1 MLAFAERNT
10 VLHLIAFLDKNGL
23 TDNGK
28 SGLIANLYAESGVR
42 LDNLQNS
49 YEKKWNI
56 NELDYFKAVDNGT
69 WKSPI
74 DGLTFAFD
82 HAGVGLAQWTS
93 SGRKKGLLDY
103 SHELGKS
110 ITSEEVQFG
119 WLMRELSTS
128 YKNVLAMLKD
138 PNATL
143 EDCAEVVVCKYE
155 KPASVLSEGEAKQNT
170 INRRIGY
177 AKEVYAEFF
186 GESEEKENMSKNIV
200 VAINAGHWIG
210 NPKGVPQGMSVLG
223 GTLEWTLNSR
233 VVDKFVEIAKQYDGI
248 TVVQNYDVTGQSK
261 VNNELVD
268 RIRMAEKAK
277 ADIYLSIHHNAADVT
292 PNTWAGGGTV
302 VFYYQGN
309 SKNQATATR
318 IYNEI
323 KARTGLKGNR
333 STPICG
339 TRNYQEINATTMPAF
354 IIECGFMNSTIDV
367 QYIAKPEWPAQI
379 AEGIMAALV
388 KEFGF
393 TKKAILDTPKEE
405 PKEEIKE
412 EPKEEVKE
420 EPKEEVK
427 EEVKAE
433 PNKVTVTVGKV
444 KVTKKT
450 LVYTKSSYAS
460 PGVYTITEVEDGMGK
475 LKSGIGWI
483 PLADAK
489 NV

>member
-10 VLHLIAFLDKNGL
+10 VLHLITFLDKYGL

-110 ITSEEVQFG
+110 ITSEDVQFG

-128 YKNVLAMLKD
+128 YKNVLAMLCDK
-138 PNATL
+138 NATI

-186 GESEEKENMSKNIV
+186 GESEEKIMSKNIV
-200 VAINAGHWIG
+200 VAINAGHWLG
-210 NPKGVPQGMSVLG
+210 NPKGVPKSMPILG
-223 GTLEWTLNSR
+223 GTLEWTLNTR

-268 RIRMAEKAK
+268 RVKMAEEAH
-277 ADIYLSIHHNAADVT
+277 ADIYLSIHHNGGINGGT
-292 PNTWAGGGTV
+292 GGGTT
-302 VFYYQGN
+302 VFYYNGN
-309 SKNQATATR
+309 STNLRQATAM
-318 IYNEI
+318 YNEI
-323 KARTGLKGNR
+323 KSRTGLKGNR
-333 STPICG
+333 STPVKG
-339 TRNYQEINATTMPAF
+339 TRDYYEVTAPTMNSY
-354 IIECGFMNSTIDV
+354 IIECAFMDSVTDI
-367 QYIAKPEWPAQI
+367 QYIAKPEWPTQI
-379 AEGIMAALV
+379 AEGLMAFLV

-393 TKKAILDTPKEE
+393 TKKVILDTPNVE
-405 PKEEIKE
+405 P
-412 EPKEEVKE
+412 KE

-433 PNKVTVTVGKV
+433 PNTVTVGKV

>member
-10 VLHLIAFLDKNGL
+10 VLHLIALLDKNGL

-128 YKNVLAMLKD
+128 YKNVLAMLCDK
-138 PNATL
+138 NATI

-186 GESEEKENMSKNIV
+186 GESEEKNMSKNIV
-200 VAINAGHWIG
+200 VAINAGHWLG
-210 NPKGVPQGMSVLG
+210 NPKGVPKSMPVLG
-223 GTLEWTLNSR
+223 GTLEWTLNTR

-248 TVVQNYDVTGQSK
+248 TVVQNYDVSGQSK

-268 RIRMAEKAK
+268 RKRMAEEAH
-277 ADIYLSIHHNAADVT
+277 ADIYLSIHHNAGI
-292 PNTWAGGGTV
+292 NGGKGGGTKLL
-302 VFYYQGN
+302 YYLGN
-309 SKNQATATR
+309 STNLRQATA

-323 KARTGLKGNR
+323 KSRTGLKGNR
-333 STPICG
+333 STPVEG
-339 TRNYQEINATTMPAF
+339 TREYYEVTAPTMNSY
-354 IIECGFMNSTIDV
+354 IIECGFMDSVTDI
-367 QYIAKPEWPAQI
+367 QYIAKPEWPTQI
-379 AEGIMAALV
+379 AEGIMAFLV

-393 TKKAILDTPKEE
+393 AKKVILDTPKVE

-412 EPKEEVKE
+412 EPTVIEVDKPCRLKIVAKEQSLDVDI
-420 EPKEEVK
+420 
-427 EEVKAE
+427 
-433 PNKVTVTVGKV
+433 NVGESIIISR
-444 KVTKKT
+444 T
-450 LVYTKSSYAS
+450 
-460 PGVYTITEVEDGMGK
+460 M
-475 LKSGIGWI
+475 
-483 PLADAK
+483 
-489 NV
+489 